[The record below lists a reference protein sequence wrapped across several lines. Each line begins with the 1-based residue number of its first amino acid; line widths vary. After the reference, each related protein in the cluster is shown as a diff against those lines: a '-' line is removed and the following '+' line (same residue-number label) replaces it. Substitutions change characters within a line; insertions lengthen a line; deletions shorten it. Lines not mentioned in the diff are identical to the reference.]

1 MPMRKAATSD
11 AALLSF
17 VEEVKPSHIHLL
29 GIGIENPR
37 AERLIDAIRY
47 LSPAT
52 RISMDSNRLRAV
64 VGRRRRL
71 TVCETELRQ
80 ADTEDVYG
88 TVDSP
93 VLRLNGETLDY
104 TDLIAFPTLWAAPGQ
119 MLEIARAV
127 HLSGAES
134 EKLVNAPDAF
144 LQSACGEFEDLTW
157 IEHPLIA
164 LELDRAWKQFVER
177 KLRTGV
183 RSAAIAATFADSR
196 ISGQTDRDA

>member
-1 MPMRKAATSD
+1 
-11 AALLSF
+11 
-17 VEEVKPSHIHLL
+17 
-29 GIGIENPR
+29 
-37 AERLIDAIRY
+37 
-47 LSPAT
+47 
-52 RISMDSNRLRAV
+52 
-64 VGRRRRL
+64 
-71 TVCETELRQ
+71 
-80 ADTEDVYG
+80 
-88 TVDSP
+88 
-93 VLRLNGETLDY
+93 
-104 TDLIAFPTLWAAPGQ
+104 